1 MEFKIEQKLPR
12 QSLEEKRI
20 TSPKDI
26 YNLKEVQEIKNA
38 VQEHLLFV
46 GLDNKK
52 HVTNVNILGIGSDN
66 KVQMDVKYILRTA
79 LLNACAGAIIVHNHP
94 SGDLKPSVHDK
105 DFTAT
110 IDKLLEVFNIELVDH
125 VIVSDKGYSSIKEY
139 AEVWSNSK
147 IDILDK
153 TLLVLENEKLKNE
166 ISKLKENQE
175 CIEEE
180 WE

>member
-20 TSPKDI
+20 TSPEDI

-46 GLDNKK
+46 GLDNKNN
-52 HVTNVNILGIGSDN
+52 VTNVTIAGVGSGS
-66 KVQMDVKYILRTA
+66 KAQVDVKYILRSA
-79 LLNACAGAIIVHNHP
+79 LLNACSGVIIVHNHP
-94 SGDLKPSVHDK
+94 SGDLEPSRHDNK
-105 DFTAT
+105 FTGT
-110 IDKLLEVFNIELVDH
+110 ISKLLQVFNIELMDH
-125 VIVSDKGYSSIKEY
+125 VIVSDKGYSSIREY
-139 AEVWSNSK
+139 AEVWGNSK